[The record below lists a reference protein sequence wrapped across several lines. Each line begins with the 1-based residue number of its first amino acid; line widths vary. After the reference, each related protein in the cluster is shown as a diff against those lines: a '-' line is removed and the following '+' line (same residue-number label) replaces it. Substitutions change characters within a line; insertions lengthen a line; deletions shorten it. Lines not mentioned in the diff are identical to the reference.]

1 MVTGSRTPA
10 RTPARTPVRAPEHPA
25 QRTPERLT
33 ERRTAD
39 EAPVTDALSIG
50 RKVRHFR
57 TQRDL
62 TLGQLGEAV
71 GRAASQISSIENGKR
86 EPSLTI
92 LGALAEA
99 LGTSTD
105 ALLDPHP
112 LDARQALELEAER
125 AQHSPLYSSLDL
137 PQVRVKSLPQDALE
151 AIVGLQRQ
159 LRQVVRNRAA
169 TPEEA
174 RRANKRLRETMR
186 ARNNHFAELEAQAAE
201 VLEAIGYEDGPLSQR
216 QAARIAE
223 RLGFTLHY
231 VSDLPKSTRSVSD
244 TRNRRL
250 YLSNEDASGHD
261 PRSHLLTALSAHLL
275 GHTPPSDYGEFLSQR
290 VEANYLAAALLL
302 PEKAA
307 VPFLAE
313 AKKDRRISI
322 EELRDFFGVSYE
334 TAAHRFTNLATEHFG
349 LPVHFMKVHISG
361 TVHKAYSNDGLP
373 FPTDPLGAIEGQ
385 YACKRFTSRTVY
397 RVSDRFSPYFQYT
410 DTPSG
415 TFWCTA
421 RVLPGA
427 GDFSVSVGVP
437 FAHVKWFDGRETT
450 KRSESRCPDPTCC
463 RRAPEQLEDK
473 WAEASWPAAR
483 THASLLA
490 AVPPGVFP
498 GVDTT
503 EVYQFLERH
512 SG

>member
-1 MVTGSRTPA
+1 MIETMSHAIAGGGTLAAA
-10 RTPARTPVRAPEHPA
+10 RTKAEP
-25 QRTPERLT
+25 
-33 ERRTAD
+33 
-39 EAPVTDALSIG
+39 PVTDALSIG
-50 RKVRHFR
+50 RKVRHYR
-57 TQRDL
+57 TSAGL
-62 TLGQLGEAV
+62 TLEQLGHAV
-71 GRAASQISSIENGKR
+71 GRAASQISAIENGKR
-86 EPSLTI
+86 EPSLSM
-92 LGALAEA
+92 LSALATA
-99 LGTSTD
+99 LNTS
-105 ALLDPHP
+105 AESLLDPAP

-125 AQHSPLYSSLDL
+125 AQSSALYSSLDL

-159 LRQVVRNRAA
+159 LKSMVERRAA

-174 RRANKRLRETMR
+174 RRANKRLREEMR
-186 ARNNHFAELEAQAAE
+186 ARNNYFAELEAQAGE
-201 VLEAIGYEDGPLSQR
+201 VLDVIGYEDGPLSQR
-216 QAARIAE
+216 QAARIAAH
-223 RLGFTLHY
+223 LGFSLHY
-231 VSDLPKSTRSVSD
+231 VSDLPKSTRSVTD

-250 YLSNEDASGHD
+250 YLSNEDAAGHD
-261 PRSHLLTALSAHLL
+261 PRSHLLTALASHLL
-275 GHTPPSDYGEFLSQR
+275 GHAPPADYGDFLAQR

-302 PEKAA
+302 PERAA
-307 VPFLAE
+307 VSFLAE
-313 AKKDRRISI
+313 AKKNRRISI
-322 EELRDFFGVSYE
+322 EELRDLFGVSYE
-334 TAAHRFTNLATEHFG
+334 TAAHRFTNLATEHFD
-349 LPVHFMKVHISG
+349 LPVHFMKVHVSG

-385 YACKRFTSRTVY
+385 YACKRFTSRAVY
-397 RVSDRFSPYFQYT
+397 QVSDRFSPYFQYT
-410 DTPSG
+410 DTPAG
-415 TFWCTA
+415 TYWCTA
-421 RVLPGA
+421 RVLPGG

-437 FAHVKWFDGRETT
+437 FAHVKWFEGRETM

-463 RRAPEQLEDK
+463 RRAPGELEDK